1 VSTKEK
7 FSWSVMLTVIGLI
20 AGWSTGA
27 CKTYAAIEHRI
38 TTVESSER
46 QHSSEFKE
54 LHDDVREIRTDVKHL
69 LERRDR

>member
-1 VSTKEK
+1 V
-7 FSWSVMLTVIGLI
+7 LTAIGLLV
-20 AGWSTGA
+20 GWNTAA
-27 CKTYAAIEHRI
+27 CRTYAAIEHRI

-69 LERRDR
+69 LERGR